1 MKRRTIILVILIY
14 TFIAVS
20 LFASGNAEED
30 RREQRQ
36 KLYNGTSTYAMAIP
50 YNGAFGVN
58 LANSA
63 YINWPNSSEEVTME
77 WVEDE
82 LAEGIGKYTDAEM
95 IGMLEIAQAKLHGE
109 EEPLDPIMI
118 TCSCPQGFEFVS
130 QSNPSYRRPFEII
143 LVPRSQYKVSEVT
156 RDSGEWSRRE
166 PFEGGNKPYSGK
178 ASLLTANNPET
189 PDSWVIKTA
198 DADKYNKA
206 IADVGDFSNDV
217 YIVYQWYDVIL
228 NLPGEIDPATDVL
241 TVTNSR
247 GTVSYP
253 LIEGDDYSALVSITI
268 QWGDYSDSV
277 TIPFSGYYDSR
288 GSQESN
294 ASALAITPTGNASTV
309 RLDVDQGIPID
320 VANINF
326 MRWLGYEDSVTSG
339 EYNDNHDPAQ
349 FGKENIKSI
358 IFLSS
363 SSNPEINGGEFR
375 FIHNDLQAG
384 EILDDRNSIKYVART
399 TDNDNGH
406 IVTFDGTMTASY
418 LNSLSENI
426 TDSDSVII
434 PTFYG
439 RGTHGNYAQ
448 RRTYWQ
454 EYNGTV
460 EIILENKENVTMYSG
475 GYHSYIYV
483 HVFVT
488 GD

>member
-277 TIPFSGYYDSR
+277 TIPFSGYYDRDAVSEGRR
-288 GSQESN
+288 GGSCSLFVTPY
-294 ASALAITPTGNASTV
+294 ASASHLSVEKDRGNWVSVAM
-309 RLDVDQGIPID
+309 ID
-320 VANINF
+320 
-326 MRWLGYEDSVTSG
+326 
-339 EYNDNHDPAQ
+339 
-349 FGKENIKSI
+349 
-358 IFLSS
+358 FLMNGAAGLTERPLIYASS
-363 SSNPEINGGEFR
+363 SSDPNAVSPSEFR
-375 FIHNDLQAG
+375 LVHDSVMYDTPLTNT
-384 EILDDRNSIKYVART
+384 NSIGFDVQIRS
-399 TDNDNGH
+399 TD
-406 IVTFDGTMTASY
+406 TSFPTASFDGTMNMKEAERAFEDVEGVGQETS
-418 LNSLSENI
+418 SE
-426 TDSDSVII
+426 VII
-434 PTFYG
+434 PGIIIEQKGHAEELQNPPSFYTYSG
-439 RGTHGNYAQ
+439 EVDVMMDSGVHTMYEGVYRGTVYLH
-448 RRTYWQ
+448 
-454 EYNGTV
+454 V
-460 EIILENKENVTMYSG
+460 VT
-475 GYHSYIYV
+475 
-483 HVFVT
+483 T
-488 GD
+488 Q